1 MPRGCFSQVLSWQP
15 DNLALM
21 LPGSLSDALATGQPQ
36 FFPRLDTIMV
46 LLSRRVTA
54 ASAWAH
60 LLTVNSFA
68 ARYVFLNARARRV
81 PAAHSIL
88 LCLLAG
94 PAGLASHL
102 VTRRLVARAK
112 AGVRGPEPH

>member
-1 MPRGCFSQVLSWQP
+1 MLSWQP

-102 VTRRLVARAK
+102 VTRRLVERGK
-112 AGVRGPEPH
+112 AVRGPEPQ

>member
-1 MPRGCFSQVLSWQP
+1 
-15 DNLALM
+15 M

-81 PAAHSIL
+81 PATHSIL

-102 VTRRLVARAK
+102 VTRRLVARVK
-112 AGVRGPEPH
+112 ALKGAGAAVNGLEGS

>member
-1 MPRGCFSQVLSWQP
+1 MLSWQP

-36 FFPRLDTIMV
+36 FVPRLDTIMV

-81 PAAHSIL
+81 PAVRSTTSP
-88 LCLLAG
+88 C
-94 PAGLASHL
+94 ASMA
-102 VTRRLVARAK
+102 RRSCMASAPML
-112 AGVRGPEPH
+112 